1 LKSYQLEIF
10 ADYHQILLHDEF
22 FKDDAADS
30 WGEEAYK
37 QMVDIS
43 DGCVALATARNLE
56 VPVEIVVCDSEPC
69 EDPDSWDH
77 IVQCSINLPSGK
89 LVVRG
94 VSDYLPD
101 AKRIDLKPGQYS
113 VRLFYGGLDTL
124 SDDGLD
130 GNDLYKVVL
139 WRSNAPNALEVLKNS
154 GFNM

>member
-10 ADYHQILLHDEF
+10 ADYNQILLHDESIE
-22 FKDDAADS
+22 DDAAES

-37 QMVDIS
+37 QMVDTF
-43 DGCVALATARNLE
+43 DGCVALATARNLD
-56 VPVEIVVCDSEPC
+56 VPVEIVVCDTEPL
-69 EDPDSWDH
+69 EDANSWDH

-101 AKRIDLKPGQYS
+101 AKRIELEPGQYS
-113 VRLFYGGLDTL
+113 VWLLYSGLNTL

-130 GNDLYKVVL
+130 GNDHYKVVL
-139 WRSNAPNALEVLKNS
+139 WRSRAPLALDVLKDS
-154 GFNM
+154 GFNS